1 MKQILI
7 AILLVASAAAQA
19 ATRLEVSVVD
29 PKTGKVVTGLTAA
42 DFTVMDDRTARR
54 VETAELAATPIDV
67 MLLLDTSLVGEMV
80 QPVADTLIAQLGE
93 KEQMAIVSY
102 HSSADLVQDFTSS
115 KELLRRAVAGV
126 KYGNM
131 PQVLDAIYA
140 AIDGGFDHATMRRV
154 ILVLTTGY
162 EGDSRIDQRQALRM
176 ARRNGVSI
184 STVYVSGA
192 ERSMF
197 EALARQTGGACF
209 NLRDLRKISRDPPGK
224 SIFEVLRSRYTL
236 SISGNLSLG
245 ENLKVEVKRPGKL
258 FVSAMAVE

>member
-1 MKQILI
+1 MKRLLI
-7 AILLVASAAAQA
+7 AILLAASAGRP
-19 ATRLEVSVVD
+19 ATKLEVSVVD
-29 PKTGKVVTGLTAA
+29 PKTGKVVAGLNAA
-42 DFTVMDDRTARR
+42 DFTVLDDRTPRQ
-54 VETAELAATPIDV
+54 VEAAEFAVTPIDV

-80 QPVADTLIAQLGE
+80 QPVADTLIAQVGE

-102 HSSADLVQDFTSS
+102 HSSADLIQDFTSS
-115 KELLRRAVAGV
+115 RELLRRAVVGV

-131 PQVLDAIYA
+131 PQVLDALYA

-162 EGDSRIDQRQALRM
+162 EGDSRVDQRQVLRM

-209 NLRDLRKISRDPPGK
+209 NLRDLRKVAKEPPGK
-224 SIFEVLRSRYTL
+224 QIFEVLRSRYTL
-236 SISGNLSLG
+236 SITGNLSIG
-245 ENLKVEVKRPGKL
+245 EKLKVEVKRPGKL
-258 FVSAMAVE
+258 FVSALAVE

>member
-1 MKQILI
+1 M
-7 AILLVASAAAQA
+7 
-19 ATRLEVSVVD
+19 D

-42 DFTVMDDRTARR
+42 DFTVIDDRTPRR
-54 VETAELAATPIDV
+54 VETAEFAATPIDV
-67 MLLLDTSLVGEMV
+67 MLLLDTSLMGEMV

-102 HSSADLVQDFTSS
+102 HSSADLIQDFTSS
-115 KELLRRAVAGV
+115 KELLKRAVAGV

-162 EGDSRIDQRQALRM
+162 EGDSRVDQRQALRM

-184 STVYVSGA
+184 STVYVSGS

-197 EALARQTGGACF
+197 EALARQTGGASF
-209 NLRDLRKISRDPPGK
+209 NLRDLRKILKDPPGK
-224 SIFEVLRSRYTL
+224 PIFEVLRSRYTL
-236 SISGNLSLG
+236 TIGGNLSLG
-245 ENLKVEVKRPGKL
+245 ERLKVEVKRPGKL
-258 FVSAMAVE
+258 FVSALALE

>member
-1 MKQILI
+1 MKRILI
-7 AILLVASAAAQA
+7 AILLATAASQA
-19 ATRLEVSVVD
+19 ATKLEVSVVD
-29 PKTGKVVTGLTAA
+29 PKTWQVVTGLTAA
-42 DFTVMDDRTARR
+42 DFSVLDDRTPRR
-54 VETAELAATPIDV
+54 VEEAEFATTPIDV

-115 KELLRRAVAGV
+115 KVLLKRAVEGV

-131 PQVLDAIYA
+131 PQVLDALYA

-154 ILVLTTGY
+154 ILVLTAGY
-162 EGDSRIDQRQALRM
+162 EGGGRVDQRQVLRM

-209 NLRDLRKISRDPPGK
+209 NLRGLRKTSTDLPGK
-224 SIFEVLRSRYTL
+224 SIFDALRSRYTL
-236 SISGNLSLG
+236 TIGGNLSLG
-245 ENLKVEVKRPGKL
+245 ERLKVEVKRPGKL
-258 FVSAMAVE
+258 FVSALAVE

>member
-7 AILLVASAAAQA
+7 AILLVASAAQG
-19 ATRLEVSVVD
+19 ATRLEVSVMD
-29 PKTGKVVTGLTAA
+29 SKTGKVVTGLTAA
-42 DFTVMDDRTARR
+42 DFTVIDDRTPRR
-54 VETAELAATPIDV
+54 VETAEFAVTPIDV

-102 HSSADLVQDFTSS
+102 HSSADLIQDFTSS
-115 KELLRRAVAGV
+115 KVLLKRAVAGV

-140 AIDGGFDHATMRRV
+140 AIDGGFDHATMRRM

-184 STVYVSGA
+184 SAVYVSGA

-209 NLRDLRKISRDPPGK
+209 NLRDLRKISKDPPGK
-224 SIFEVLRSRYTL
+224 PIFEVLRSRYTL
-236 SISGNLSLG
+236 SIGGNLSIG
-245 ENLKVEVKRPGKL
+245 ERLKVEVKRPGKL
-258 FVSAMAVE
+258 FVSALALE

>member
-1 MKQILI
+1 MRR
-7 AILLVASAAAQA
+7 ILLIVLLAACAGQA

-29 PKTGKVVTGLTAA
+29 PKTGKVVTGLAA
-42 DFTVMDDRTARR
+42 GDFSVLDDRTPRK
-54 VETAELAATPIDV
+54 VEAAEFAVTPIDV

-102 HSSADLVQDFTSS
+102 HSSADLIQDFTSS
-115 KELLRRAVAGV
+115 KMLLKRAVAGV

-140 AIDGGFDHATMRRV
+140 AVDGGFDHATMRRV
-154 ILVLTTGY
+154 VLVLTTGY
-162 EGDSRIDQRQALRM
+162 EGYSRVDQRQVLRL
-176 ARRNGVSI
+176 ARRNGVSV

-197 EALARQTGGACF
+197 ESLARQTGGACF
-209 NLRDLRKISRDPPGK
+209 NLRDLRKISNEPPGK
-224 SIFEVLRSRYTL
+224 PIFDVLRSRYMLT
-236 SISGNLSLG
+236 ISGNLSIG
-245 ENLKVEVKRPGKL
+245 EKLKVEVKRPGKL
-258 FVSAMAVE
+258 FVSALVVE

>member
-1 MKQILI
+1 MKPV
-7 AILLVASAAAQA
+7 LLLLLMPLAAMP
-19 ATRLEVSVVD
+19 ATRVLVTVVEQKSGR
-29 PKTGKVVTGLTAA
+29 PVTDLKAG
-42 DFTVMDDRTARR
+42 DFTVLDDRAPRR
-54 VETAELAATPIDV
+54 VEAAEFSNDPVDV

-80 QPVADTLIAQLGE
+80 QPVADTLIAQVGE

-102 HSSADLVQDFTSS
+102 HSSADLIQDFTSS
-115 KELLRRAVAGV
+115 RELLRRAVAGV

-131 PQVLDAIYA
+131 PQVLDALYA

-162 EGDSRIDQRQALRM
+162 EGDSRVDQRQVLRM

-209 NLRDLRKISRDPPGK
+209 ELRDKQKTMDAKMTAR
-224 SIFEVLRSRYTL
+224 IFEVLRSPYTVTVE
-236 SISGNLSLG
+236 GNLALG
-245 ENLKVEVKRPGKL
+245 ERFRVEVKRPERL
-258 FVSAMAVE
+258 FISGLPLD

>member
-1 MKQILI
+1 MRQIL
-7 AILLVASAAAQA
+7 LMVRLAACAGQA

-29 PKTGKVVTGLTAA
+29 PKTGKVVTGLAA
-42 DFTVMDDRTARR
+42 GDFSVLDDRTPRK
-54 VETAELAATPIDV
+54 VEAAEFAVTPIDV

-102 HSSADLVQDFTSS
+102 HSSADLIQDFTSS
-115 KELLRRAVAGV
+115 KMLLKRAVAGV

-140 AIDGGFDHATMRRV
+140 AIDGGFDQATMRRV
-154 ILVLTTGY
+154 VLVLTTGY
-162 EGDSRIDQRQALRM
+162 EGASRVDQRQVLRL
-176 ARRNGVSI
+176 ARRNGVSV

-209 NLRDLRKISRDPPGK
+209 NLRDLRKISNEPPGK
-224 SIFEVLRSRYTL
+224 PIFDVLRSRYTL
-236 SISGNLSLG
+236 TISGNLSIG
-245 ENLKVEVKRPGKL
+245 EKLKVEVKRPGKL
-258 FVSAMAVE
+258 FVSALVVE